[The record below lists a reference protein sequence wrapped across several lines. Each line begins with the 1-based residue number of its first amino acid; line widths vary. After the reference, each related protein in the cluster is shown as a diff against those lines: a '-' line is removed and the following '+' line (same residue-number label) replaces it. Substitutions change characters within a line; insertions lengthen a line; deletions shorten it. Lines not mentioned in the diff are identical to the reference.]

1 MLKCWKIPKKMDCRV
16 RLRKGFVT
24 KTLLAYLTSIL
35 HAAQDRVW
43 YVHDPHAYSDI
54 KTHNLLGSWLNIL
67 PYFHIHMNTLW
78 QHRKCNHFADGSF
91 KCISFNERAVL
102 FGLKSYC
109 TWFQW
114 VQLINI
120 PPPPLYIINSLGHID
135 ASMVLWLENSIQL
148 IANSQNVP
156 FNWIVYQHRWSQ
168 CSNQWTM
175 RTQNIQLWARIMS
188 GRLRFVLLYQLLII
202 WWIGNIIVS
211 NNGLHKLLLL
221 SWWCQ

>member
-1 MLKCWKIPKKMDCRV
+1 MHTHYIPSNGWTVYISCVLLWFGSDQFYPYSSGLLQWQWRYHTEMLKCWKIPKKMDCRV

-24 KTLLAYLTSIL
+24 KTLLAYLTSRL

-78 QHRKCNHFADGSF
+78 QQRKCNHFADGSF

-120 PPPPLYIINSLGHID
+120 PPPPPPRHI
-135 ASMVLWLENSIQL
+135 LSIHSGILTPIWFYDWKTQ
-148 IANSQNVP
+148 
-156 FNWIVYQHRWSQ
+156 FN
-168 CSNQWTM
+168 
-175 RTQNIQLWARIMS
+175 
-188 GRLRFVLLYQLLII
+188 
-202 WWIGNIIVS
+202 
-211 NNGLHKLLLL
+211 
-221 SWWCQ
+221 